1 MNVSVQMPKGL
12 IPYQNGP
19 GVYARHTIVVDRVNI
34 VVAPI
39 INTRGFTACQKQ
51 AQCVGD
57 V

>member
-19 GVYARHTIVVDRVNI
+19 GVYARHTILVDRVNI

-39 INTRGFTACQKQ
+39 RNTRGFTACQKQ
-51 AQCVGD
+51 AQSVGD